1 MVLVQSNFHKQKTS
15 TTLSMLSD
23 GKNWI
28 AMPASFMASQSWKD
42 SLHQKKNGRISEEIR
57 LKFLVLIASCLITVQ
72 V

>member
-42 SLHQKKNGRISEEIR
+42 SLHQKKMEGF
-57 LKFLVLIASCLITVQ
+57 LKKLDSSFWFSLQ
-72 V
+72 VV